1 MVSHKSQGFTL
12 IELIM
17 VIVIAGILASMT
29 TSMITMPINSYL
41 DQASRTRLVD
51 SAETALRRMQRDF
64 KQALPN
70 SIRVTGSNQVIEL
83 LHVADAGRYRGKKDP
98 SKASTASL
106 CTPGLNPSIDVLSFN
121 STDTCF
127 EMMGT
132 LSNVSTNAV
141 AGMYLVVYNLGAA
154 YTGTNRATLVDST
167 DTSLVRFSAFKF
179 PQTSP
184 QQIFY
189 IVDTPITYRCDT
201 STGQLIKYS
210 GYAPAT
216 TQPNPPAVT
225 GVLQV
230 DQVASC
236 RFDYATNAAN
246 RNGMVTVSI
255 TITDSGGE
263 TARLMMQ
270 AHVDNAP

>member
-1 MVSHKSQGFTL
+1 MISYKSQGFTL

-29 TSMITMPINSYL
+29 TSMITMPIQSYL

-70 SIRVTGSNQVIEL
+70 SIRITGSNQVIEL
-83 LHVADAGRYRGKKDP
+83 LHVVDAGRYRAKKDP
-98 SKASTASL
+98 TKAATASL
-106 CTPGLNPSIDVLSFN
+106 CSPDSNPSIDVLSFN
-121 STDTCF
+121 STDSCF

-154 YTGTNRATLVDST
+154 YTGTNRATLVNST
-167 DTSLVRFSAFKF
+167 DTSLVNFSAFKF

-201 STGQLIKYS
+201 STGQLLKYS

-263 TARLMMQ
+263 SARLMMQ